1 MSLRWSFAQ
10 RGLLWPCFAKSES
23 THFQRSATVCSNM
36 ADFDA
41 MTSADLILFKIL
53 TFFGP
58 PYESNLTLQDF
69 SFRQLLAT
77 NSSSFQ
83 RIGSYL
89 MAKKVSKRREW
100 TPAQVR
106 TLKSLARQK
115 KHAANIAKALKRTE
129 GATRQKAFSLGVSLD
144 SRA

>member
-1 MSLRWSFAQ
+1 
-10 RGLLWPCFAKSES
+10 
-23 THFQRSATVCSNM
+23 
-36 ADFDA
+36 

-58 PYESNLTLQDF
+58 PYEQFRTPGLFISAASSYKADF
-69 SFRQLLAT
+69 LK
-77 NSSSFQ
+77 
-83 RIGSYL
+83 IGSYL

-129 GATRQKAFSLGVSLD
+129 GATRQKAFSLVVSLD